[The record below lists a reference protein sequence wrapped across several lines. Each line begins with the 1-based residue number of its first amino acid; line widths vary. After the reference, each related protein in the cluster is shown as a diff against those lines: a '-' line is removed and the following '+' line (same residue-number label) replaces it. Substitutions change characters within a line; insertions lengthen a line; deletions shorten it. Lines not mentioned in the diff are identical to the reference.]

1 MPVFSQ
7 YFAVLERPLYQ
18 SGFSRETE
26 EIGSLPFSG
35 QVDGWVDG
43 WIQIYFKELTYAV
56 LRAGKSEIH
65 RSDQLETQ
73 ELNLS

>member
-1 MPVFSQ
+1 MPIFSQ

-35 QVDGWVDG
+35 QVDGW
-43 WIQIYFKELTYAV
+43 IQIYFKELTYAV
-56 LRAGKSEIH
+56 LRSGKSEIH